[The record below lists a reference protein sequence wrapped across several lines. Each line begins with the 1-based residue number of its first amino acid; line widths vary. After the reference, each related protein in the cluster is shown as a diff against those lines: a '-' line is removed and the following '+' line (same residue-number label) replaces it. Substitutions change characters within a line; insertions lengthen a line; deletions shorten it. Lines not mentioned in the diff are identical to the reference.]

1 MQCELPPSTP
11 GGPGKTVCNVR
22 CEVVIL
28 KKKEKKAKMDSDL
41 AEIKQ
46 RAYPYR
52 NASWKMTAKMSAN
65 QFDS

>member
-1 MQCELPPSTP
+1 
-11 GGPGKTVCNVR
+11 VR

-28 KKKEKKAKMDSDL
+28 KKKKKKKMDNNL